1 MATGK
6 PCAIITDIVPP
17 GSSFARYGYR
27 IGASTPKENVPF
39 YAFAAAANEYL
50 DYYGQLIGY
59 AGGGITV
66 RFKWMAASATSGA
79 IVMAGAFRRRV
90 DDGEDLD
97 TTAFTYD
104 YNNGAAATAPSA
116 TGEESYD
123 TITFTNGADI
133 DSVVDGEAFIF
144 RLWRNQADGSDN
156 MSGDAQITALVIE
169 ET

>member
-1 MATGK
+1 MASGK

-17 GSSFARYGYR
+17 GSSFARYGHR

-50 DYYGQLIGY
+50 DYYGVISGY
-59 AGGGITV
+59 ASGGFTV
-66 RFKWMAASATSGA
+66 RYGWMAASATSGA
-79 IVMAGAFRRRV
+79 IVMAGAFRLI
-90 DDGEDLD
+90 DDDAEDLD
-97 TTAFTYD
+97 TTAFTYA

-116 TGEESYD
+116 TGEVSYD
-123 TITFTNGADI
+123 TITFTNGADS
-133 DSVVDGEAFIF
+133 DSIIEGSRFVF

-156 MSGDAQITALVIE
+156 MSGDAQVFILIIE